1 MTDEL
6 LGTET
11 ENQNQLVCRVILRAR
26 DWLERFADPVSAT
39 VWEIGVWHV
48 ETHYSY
54 LEGRLD
60 IRRKGHPGG
69 RVLVTR
75 GRNEADIQ
83 LWLDALEA
91 CRP

>member
-6 LGTET
+6 LGNET
-11 ENQNQLVCRVILRAR
+11 ARQNEQVCNTILKAR
-26 DWLERFADPVSAT
+26 DWLERHADPVSST
-39 VWEIGVWHV
+39 VWAVGAWRI

-60 IRRKGHPGG
+60 IRRAGNPGG

-75 GRNEADIQ
+75 GRNTADVQ